1 MVENETPEDGHFPED
16 AEDAAQEIEALRAEV
31 AALKDQALR
40 YAAEAENTRRRAE
53 KEINDARHIRSKLL
67 EGRSTAIL

>member
-1 MVENETPEDGHFPED
+1 MAYDKLVIACGAVP
-16 AEDAAQEIEALRAEV
+16 
-31 AALKDQALR
+31 
-40 YAAEAENTRRRAE
+40 NTFHIPGVREHACFL